1 MSRLAIGVYAF
12 FILLFGMLCY
22 FANQFAYFP
31 GDVSISS
38 WLQGM
43 DFAGLK
49 PIMQFAPYALSLG
62 VLLALR
68 LWLPGRRLE
77 VIFIASAASAA
88 GMASWLLKELISRPR
103 PDAELVQ
110 LLVGTHGLSFPSGH
124 VACAAVI
131 GGFLFYLAPKLVK
144 TPSARWFLRALLVVI
159 ILSIGA
165 SRIYLGAHWAS
176 DVVGG
181 LLLGGLLLYPA
192 IVLYN
197 RYTAKRGVKNA
208 GAA

>member
-1 MSRLAIGVYAF
+1 MSRLGIGIYAF
-12 FILLFGMLCY
+12 FILLFGVLCY

-49 PIMQFAPYALSLG
+49 PIMQFAPYVVGLAVLVSLK
-62 VLLALR
+62 

-77 VIFIASAASAA
+77 VIFIALTTMAA
-88 GMASWLLKELISRPR
+88 GFVGWLLKLLVGRPR
-103 PDAELVQ
+103 PDIELVQ
-110 LLVGTHGLSFPSGH
+110 ILEGTICPGFPSGH
-124 VACAAVI
+124 VACATVI
-131 GGFLFYLAPKLVK
+131 CGFLFYLAPKLVK
-144 TPSARWFLRALLVVI
+144 PPAARGFLRALLVVI

-197 RYTAKRGVKNA
+197 KYDAKRGMKSA
-208 GAA
+208 

>member
-1 MSRLAIGVYAF
+1 MSRRAIAIYAF
-12 FILLFGMLCY
+12 FIVLFGVFCY
-22 FANQFAYFP
+22 FANRFDYFP

-38 WLQGM
+38 WLQDI

-49 PIMQFAPYALSLG
+49 PIMQFAPYAVGLA
-62 VLLALR
+62 VLVSLR
-68 LWLPGRRLE
+68 LWLPSRRWE
-77 VIFIASAASAA
+77 VIFIALSALATGFA
-88 GMASWLLKELISRPR
+88 GWLLKLMVGRPR

-124 VACAAVI
+124 VACATVI
-131 GGFLFYLAPKLVK
+131 GGFIFYLVPKLVK
-144 TPSARWFLRALLVVI
+144 TPAARWFLRALLVVI
-159 ILSIGA
+159 ILAIGA

-181 LLLGGLLLYPA
+181 LALGGLLLYPA

-197 RYTAKRGVKNA
+197 KYAAKRGTKNA